1 MEVSGMYLLAGY
13 KSGAL
18 VVWDVKT
25 AQVYKI
31 MRNIHSSEV
40 VGASIYS
47 QIESI
52 GIVSVEANG
61 PVCQT

>member
-1 MEVSGMYLLAGY
+1 MYLLAGY

-31 MRNIHSSEV
+31 MRNIHTSEV
-40 VGASIYS
+40 VGASIYT
-47 QIESI
+47 QIEYI